1 MMAKDCNKKRKGLK
15 KIAKKLHVSNKI
27 YSVVMKTRPT
37 SFIFLRENFTHK
49 KA

>member
-27 YSVVMKTRPT
+27 NSVVMKMRPT
-37 SFIFLRENFTHK
+37 SFIFLQENFTHK